1 MCASVIQYQS
11 NEGEDNSMEQKI
23 LTSNNDYAK
32 KLLKYASAAF
42 SISLVAF
49 LFMMVFLNDNKYTPI
64 ACLLIVIFVFSLY
77 LLIFASSIQKTELT
91 VTNKRVYGATR
102 FGKRVDL
109 PFDSI
114 SAVSMSAFKGI
125 AIGTSS
131 GRIVF
136 KGIGNRDDL
145 YATINKL
152 LIDRQEKSAAGSNHQ
167 EEPASTPDELK
178 KYKDLLDAGIITQ
191 EEFEAKKKQLLGL

>member
-1 MCASVIQYQS
+1 
-11 NEGEDNSMEQKI
+11 MEQII

-32 KLLKYASAAF
+32 KLLKFASAAF

-49 LFMMVFLNDNKYTPI
+49 CFMMAFMNDNKYTAL
-64 ACLLIVIFVFSLY
+64 ACLLIIVFIVSLC
-77 LLIFASSIQKTELT
+77 LLIFAAAIQKTEIT
-91 VTNKRVYGATR
+91 VTDKRVYGITT

-114 SAVSMSAFKGI
+114 SAVSMSIFKGI

-152 LIDRQEKSAAGSNHQ
+152 LIERQKNAAGNKHH
-167 EEPASTPDELK
+167 EEATSTPDELK
-178 KYKDLLDAGIITQ
+178 KYTDLLDSGIITQ
-191 EEFEAKKKQLLGL
+191 EELDAKKKQLLGL

>member
-1 MCASVIQYQS
+1 
-11 NEGEDNSMEQKI
+11 MEQII

-42 SISLVAF
+42 SISIVAF
-49 LFMMVFLNDNKYTPI
+49 CFMMAYMNDVQYTPI
-64 ACLLIVIFVFSLY
+64 LCLLIAIIVVSLY

-91 VTNKRVYGATR
+91 VTDKRVYGITT

-114 SAVSMSAFKGI
+114 SAVSMSSFKGI

-152 LIDRQEKSAAGSNHQ
+152 LIERQKNAAGNIHH
-167 EEPASTPDELK
+167 EEATSTPDELK
-178 KYKDLLDAGIITQ
+178 KYKDLLDSGIISQ
-191 EEFEAKKKQLLGL
+191 EEFDAKKKQLLGL

>member
-1 MCASVIQYQS
+1 MKSKMTMLNRQRQLMGACGSQMP
-11 NEGEDNSMEQKI
+11 NEVRAYNDMKI
-23 LTSNNDYAK
+23 KVLEA
-32 KLLKYASAAF
+32 AAF
-42 SISLVAF
+42 
-49 LFMMVFLNDNKYTPI
+49 
-64 ACLLIVIFVFSLY
+64 ACLLILVFIVSLC
-77 LLIFASSIQKTELT
+77 LLIFAAAIQKTELT
-91 VTNKRVYGATR
+91 VTDKRVYGITT

-114 SAVSMSAFKGI
+114 SAVSMSIFKGI

-152 LIDRQEKSAAGSNHQ
+152 LIERQKNAAGNKHH
-167 EEPASTPDELK
+167 EEATSTPDELK
-178 KYKDLLDAGIITQ
+178 KYKDLLDSGIITQ
-191 EEFEAKKKQLLGL
+191 EEFDAKKKQLLGL